1 MNLAARKRIQ
11 RERIADRVHH
21 ALFCLFMGVSAVVVA
36 ALLLAMGWLAV
47 SNLFLWSMP

>member
-1 MNLAARKRIQ
+1 MNSALRHRLKRQ
-11 RERIADRVHH
+11 RMMDRVHH
-21 ALFCLFMGVSAVVVA
+21 ALFCLFMGVSGVVVA

>member
-1 MNLAARKRIQ
+1 MNSAAYRRMKRN
-11 RERIADRVHH
+11 RMMDRVHH
-21 ALFCLFMGVSAVVVA
+21 ALFCLFLGVSAVVVA

>member
-1 MNLAARKRIQ
+1 MNSAAYRRMKRN
-11 RERIADRVHH
+11 RMMDRVHH
-21 ALFCLFMGVSAVVVA
+21 ALFCLFMGVAAVVVA

>member
-1 MNLAARKRIQ
+1 MNSAAYRRMKRN
-11 RERIADRVHH
+11 RMMDRVHH
-21 ALFCLFMGVSAVVVA
+21 ALFCLFLGVAAVVVA